1 MVTVLHMRSVLCVLL
16 FAWLCIALPA
26 REHRRTSRQRSA
38 ATHTPA
44 IADRK
49 RELQSLQQSIA
60 EDRKRIASLRDQERS
75 TMNAIQQMRRH
86 SANIRRYMALLEA
99 EIESLQDA
107 ADSASLRSA
116 STADHLSR
124 VHGGYAGLARS
135 MSGNSITGAGSRVP
149 ATVGAGSSAS
159 AGASSGTS
167 SGTSSDARTN
177 SSTGTAHS
185 AAHSAVIDKTHA
197 QEDAVV
203 LRRITKGART
213 TSGKLS
219 VQRDSLSAASIE
231 LRSRSERRAA
241 LLATKNSEQKEL
253 EKMVAMTE
261 RALAS
266 IRSNAQN
273 VAEQLRKNKASASQ
287 VQNAIATMV
296 AREER
301 EQRALQS
308 QRAARGASRAARGN
322 NINSAGTRGAA
333 GSFNYPVA
341 SRKILHS
348 FGTYHNNVTN
358 TMANN
363 PGVDIETPAGSTVR
377 SIAAGTVTL
386 VSWLPGYMSVV
397 IVDHHNG
404 YRSVY
409 ANLSSVRVRKG
420 QALQSQAVV
429 GSSGESFDG
438 EFVHLQIWRNKERIN
453 PLPVLR

>member
-1 MVTVLHMRSVLCVLL
+1 MVTVPHMRSVLCVLL

-26 REHRRTSRQRSA
+26 RERRRPSRQRSV
-38 ATHTPA
+38 TVHTAA

-99 EIESLQDA
+99 EIESLQGA

-135 MSGNSITGAGSRVP
+135 MSRSIITGAGSKAP
-149 ATVGAGSSAS
+149 ASLGAVSSAS
-159 AGASSGTS
+159 SGASSGAS
-167 SGTSSDARTN
+167 NN
-177 SSTGTAHS
+177 SSNAPTSGIATPAN
-185 AAHSAVIDKTHA
+185 SAVLEKTHA
-197 QEDAVV
+197 QEDAVL
-203 LRRITKGART
+203 LRRITKGAQT

-241 LLATKNSEQKEL
+241 LLGTKNSEQKEL

-261 RALAS
+261 RALAN

-273 VAEQLRKNKASASQ
+273 VAEQIRKNKAGASQ
-287 VQNAIATMV
+287 VQNAIAMMV
-296 AREER
+296 AREQR
-301 EQRALQS
+301 EQRSLQS
-308 QRAARGASRAARGN
+308 QQAARSASRAARTNGSTN
-322 NINSAGTRGAA
+322 TGTRSAA
-333 GSFNYPVA
+333 GSFSYPV
-341 SRKILHS
+341 SGRKILHS

-420 QALQSQAVV
+420 QALQSQAVI
-429 GSSGESFDG
+429 GNSGESFDG

-453 PLPVLR
+453 PLPLLR

>member
-1 MVTVLHMRSVLCVLL
+1 MVTVLHMRSILCVLL

-38 ATHTPA
+38 ASHTSA

-135 MSGNSITGAGSRVP
+135 MSRSIITGGGSQAP
-149 ATVGAGSSAS
+149 ASVDGGSGVI
-159 AGASSGTS
+159 AGASSAAS
-167 SGTSSDARTN
+167 SGARTY
-177 SSTGTAHS
+177 SGTGTAP
-185 AAHSAVIDKTHA
+185 AAHSAVLDKTHA
-197 QEDAVV
+197 QEDAVL

-308 QRAARGASRAARGN
+308 QRSARRDSRAARGN
-322 NINSAGTRGAA
+322 NTNSAGIRGAA
-333 GSFNYPVA
+333 GSFSYPVA

-358 TMANN
+358 TIANN